1 MNKFIPLFL
10 LATLLACNKKAE
22 NVLGDVEYRNDIGAM
37 PGTPKV
43 LYLVIDGARGLSVRE
58 IKPPTI
64 WKMRDSAVYTW
75 NGISDSATVDG
86 ANWATMLTGVRAA
99 KHGVKE
105 NDYSNSQL
113 AKYPVFFQRIK
124 ESSPATRTVAITS
137 SPDLSTQLI
146 GNTVTENKSAG
157 SDAAAKDAII
167 AELKKDEASVVMGQF
182 RDVATAGNQ
191 YGYDVSVPEYTAA
204 ILKTD
209 GYVKEIMNALYARKT
224 YASERW
230 LVVVTSS
237 RGGAWQQDP
246 EDSTAMGNPKLNTF
260 TLFFNS
266 RFQSKVI
273 VKPQDLRIPFE
284 GKAVR
289 LSGDQAATA
298 IRGRCVDNT
307 IGDPGKLEGM
317 TAELKM
323 KLNRG
328 PNNNFRFSVP
338 PFFSKTKDR
347 TGSTIGWALFKNG
360 AGTTMYV
367 ADGVIKGELN
377 TNNDNGG
384 KNTDDG
390 EWHTY
395 TVVFE
400 RSGGNIKM
408 SLLVD
413 GGNKKSVT
421 LASSASIVAPEGPLT
436 VGFNPSNF
444 GNAIDCYIA
453 DVKIWNTAI
462 PDDVIKEWAPRTYIN
477 KEHFYYNNL
486 IGYWPCMDGSGN
498 RFKDYGPNKKDMLIG
513 GAYQWTPFSDKSNY
527 LLPGIADG
535 TKYVPNTF
543 DIPYQILEWLG
554 IRREDSWG
562 LDGHTWPAEYRDFP
576 YYGGN

>member
-10 LATLLACNKKAE
+10 LALAMACNKKAE
-22 NVLGDVEYRNDIGAM
+22 DMPGDVEYKNDIGQL

-43 LYLVIDGARGLSVRE
+43 LYLVIDGARGLSIRE

-75 NGISDSATVDG
+75 NGIGDSAAVDG
-86 ANWATMLTGVRAA
+86 GNWATMLTGVRPI
-99 KHGVKE
+99 KHGIVN
-105 NDYSNSQL
+105 NDYTNSKLGQ
-113 AKYPVFFQRIK
+113 YPVFFQRIK
-124 ESSPATRTVAITS
+124 ESKPAMRTVALTA
-137 SPDLSTQLI
+137 SPDLSNKLI
-146 GNTVTENKSAG
+146 GATATENKSLG
-157 SDAAAKDAII
+157 SDAAVKDAVI
-167 AELKKDEASVVMGQF
+167 AELQKDEASVVLGQF
-182 RDVATAGNQ
+182 KGVADAGTQ
-191 YGYDVSVPEYTAA
+191 FGYDVSVPQYTDA

-209 GYVKEIMNALYARKT
+209 GYIKDIMNALYARKT
-224 YASERW
+224 YKNERW
-230 LVVVTSS
+230 LVVLTSS

-246 EDSTAMGNPKLNTF
+246 EDSTAMGNPRLNTF

-273 VKPQDLRIPFE
+273 VKPQDLRVPYE
-284 GKAVR
+284 GKTVR
-289 LSGDQAATA
+289 LTGDAAATA
-298 IRGRCVDNT
+298 VRGRCVDNT
-307 IGDPGKLEGM
+307 IGDIGKLNGL
-317 TAELKM
+317 TVELKM

-328 PNNNFRFSVP
+328 PNNNFRYTFP

-360 AGTTMYV
+360 QGTTLFL
-367 ADGVIKGELN
+367 ADGS
-377 TNNDNGG
+377 TNLQLVTDASRGS

-390 EWHTY
+390 NWHTY
-395 TVVFE
+395 TAVFE
-400 RSGGNIKM
+400 RSGNTYKA
-408 SLLVD
+408 SLFID
-413 GGNKKSVT
+413 GGNKLT
-421 LASSASIVAPEGPLT
+421 GTYTASREILAPEGPLT

-444 GNAIDCYIA
+444 GNAIDCYIT
-453 DVKIWNTAI
+453 DVKIWNTAL
-462 PDDVIKEWAPRTYIN
+462 PDDIIKDWAPRTYIN
-477 KEHFYYNNL
+477 KEHFYFNNL

-513 GAYQWTPFSDKSNY
+513 GAYLWTPFSDLSSY

-562 LDGHTWPAEYRDFP
+562 LDGHTWPAEFRDYP
-576 YYGGN
+576 LYGGI